1 MALKKDS
8 NCIQVPINFNK
19 KLSKSEKVRFRVA
32 PDGWSSGSGSDSEF
46 EPVKKKRSLWLE
58 KSRRFEAAN
67 PEMLASLAKP
77 YAPKNMQL
85 STQWAMNNLR
95 DWWKWHNSL
104 GTEKCPEVVLRSD
117 CSADVLNVWLP
128 MYVTET
134 RNKEGKKYCPKTI
147 YSLLTGILRHMTVEN
162 PRYPNFLDKNPVFVG
177 FHHSLDNLFRQL
189 REEGVGAESQQTPTI
204 AIEEEN
210 LLWDEGILNTST
222 PKGLFRAVLY
232 YNGKNFVLRGGQE
245 HRELQIS
252 QIVRF
257 TNRYEYTE
265 NASKNR
271 SGGLAQLHVVHKKVP
286 IYANPA
292 AGERCHVYMLDKY
305 LSKLPAAAKERGCFY
320 WQPLASVPV
329 LRPLGLLLFQLER
342 IPLEKLFLRC
352 FVRLGLRKRRPTI
365 VSGQL
370 E

>member
-1 MALKKDS
+1 
-8 NCIQVPINFNK
+8 
-19 KLSKSEKVRFRVA
+19 
-32 PDGWSSGSGSDSEF
+32 
-46 EPVKKKRSLWLE
+46 
-58 KSRRFEAAN
+58 
-67 PEMLASLAKP
+67 
-77 YAPKNMQL
+77 
-85 STQWAMNNLR
+85 MNNLR

-128 MYVTET
+128 VYVTET

-147 YSLLTGILRHMTVEN
+147 YSLLTGILRHMTVDH
-162 PRYPNFLDKNPVFVG
+162 PRYPNFLDKKNPVFVG

-210 LLWDEGILNTST
+210 MLWDKGILNTST
-222 PKGLFRAVLY
+222 PKGFFRAVFY

-271 SGGLAQLHVVHKKVP
+271 SGGLAQLRVVHKKVP

-305 LSKLPAAAKERGCFY
+305 LSKLPAATKEREAAFIGNH
-320 WQPLASVPV
+320 WQVSLPV